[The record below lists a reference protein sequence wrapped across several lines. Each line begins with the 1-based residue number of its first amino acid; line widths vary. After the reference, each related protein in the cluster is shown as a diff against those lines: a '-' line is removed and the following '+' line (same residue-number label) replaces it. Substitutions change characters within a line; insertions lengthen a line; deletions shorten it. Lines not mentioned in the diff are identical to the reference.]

1 MRQAASFP
9 RPPHIDI
16 KGGTYQGQ
24 TFNLGHNEYVDFIS
38 GGAVLEDCV
47 LDVRGAGWHIIDATL
62 KRCRIRVR
70 RQMSNQQF
78 TDAQFEDCV
87 FEGKYVGCEFGRPPF
102 DHRENKSYYRQC
114 DFSAAKLMH
123 LCAFYRGDI
132 DSVLWPAWP
141 CFVVLHPWQNRDDWL
156 AIRFPPDF
164 VSAQD
169 TIVDE
174 PGKWP
179 LTEFEIRGMQET
191 RRQCQAVT
199 VDLRREEG
207 CDPDEMWALI
217 QDKEYITFQGKE
229 QKPRVSAQFAAEVA
243 AKNEKLLQAWEAE
256 YQKRSVWGELN
267 STVIANV
274 ERRGPSVFVHVDTS
288 CFHRPRDGV
297 DTPVYDAPVRVIVE
311 LVDCTMFVHVT
322 DQGTRDMSLHD
333 GEFKLQGASVEGDDV
348 IVRPFG
354 KRMGEIRTRYR
365 ECIARNAR
373 SKRFDAK
380 DLGLIQR
387 RWWGLAKDG

>member
-1 MRQAASFP
+1 MKKK
-9 RPPHIDI
+9 PPHIDI
-16 KGGTYQGQ
+16 KGGTYRGQ
-24 TFNLGHNEYVDFIS
+24 TFDVGNNEYVDFIS

-47 LDVRGAGWHIIDATL
+47 LDVRGAGLRILDATL
-62 KRCRIRVR
+62 RRCRIKVR

-78 TDAQFEDCV
+78 TDARFEDCV

-102 DHRENKSYYRQC
+102 DHRENNSYYQGC

-123 LCAFYRGDI
+123 LCAFYRGEI

-156 AIRFPPDF
+156 AIRFPPEF
-164 VSAQD
+164 VSAQP
-169 TIVDE
+169 TIADE

-179 LTEFEIRGMQET
+179 LTEFEIRQMQET
-191 RRQCQAVT
+191 GRKCQAVT
-199 VDLRREEG
+199 VDLRREKG
-207 CDPDEMWALI
+207 CDADEMWSLI
-217 QDKEYITFQGKE
+217 QDKAYITFQGKE
-229 QKPRVSAQFAAEVA
+229 QKPRMSAPFAAEVT
-243 AKNEKLLQAWEAE
+243 AKNEKLSQEREAE
-256 YQKRSVWGELN
+256 YQKCIVWGDLACG
-267 STVIANV
+267 VIEKV
-274 ERRGPSVFVHVDTS
+274 EQRGSSVFVWVDTS

-322 DQGTRDMSLHD
+322 DQGTRSLSLHA
-333 GEFKLQGASVEGDDV
+333 GKFTLQGAKVEGEDV
-348 IVRPFG
+348 IIRPFG

-373 SKRFDAK
+373 GKRYDAK